1 MIPEM
6 GVIHQLAVNE
16 IFEVTSSTESDFKA
30 WTANGQYLISKKMSP
45 SKENRATEFELY
57 TNNPSALHA
66 SLANDCNRFAQA
78 AIESMWSVG
87 KVDNLP
93 KSTGWAAV
101 KMYYSA
107 FFAAHALLRL
117 YGRSCTQFEKE
128 HMDTVFQIASA
139 TQMDGGILSI
149 ENGFYFSSVSEG
161 EIKFKKLKD
170 SHSDTWAE
178 FSKLLAWLIDNL
190 PKTTG
195 LGVHKSNA
203 LTLMADIK
211 ATIHKSGA
219 TKGNWLSKT
228 RNKVNYQH
236 SHGVWYP
243 YKGASHNQ
251 ELVLRN
257 AEWLKGPTA
266 FNLDIINGDISLLYG
281 VSNAILAL
289 MYQLMKFGYER
300 SGKISVPLTNGTF
313 RLVNQI
319 LAA

>member
-6 GVIHQLAVNE
+6 KVIHQLSVNE
-16 IFEVTSSTESDFKA
+16 IFEVTSSTQSDLKA
-30 WTANGQYLISKKMSP
+30 WTANGEYLISKYLAP
-45 SKENRATEFELY
+45 SSKDRATEFQLSIK
-57 TNNPSALHA
+57 NPSALHA

-87 KVDNLP
+87 KVNNLP

-117 YGRSCTQFEKE
+117 YGRSCTQFEKA
-128 HMDTVFQIASA
+128 HMDKVFQIASA
-139 TQMDGGILSI
+139 TQMDGGISSI
-149 ENGFYFSSVSEG
+149 EHGFYFSSALNG
-161 EIKFKKLKD
+161 EIRFKKLKD
-170 SHSDTWAE
+170 SHSDTWVE
-178 FSKLLAWLIDNL
+178 FSKLLIWLIDNI
-190 PKTTG
+190 PNTTG
-195 LGVHKSNA
+195 LGAHKSNA
-203 LTLMADIK
+203 LTFMADIK
-211 ATIHKSGA
+211 KTIHKSGA
-219 TKGNWLSKT
+219 TKGNWLSQT
-228 RNKVNYQH
+228 RNKFNYQH

-251 ELVLRN
+251 EIVLRN
-257 AEWLKGPTA
+257 AEWLKDPTS
-266 FNLDIINGDISLLYG
+266 FNLDITNGDIAVLYG